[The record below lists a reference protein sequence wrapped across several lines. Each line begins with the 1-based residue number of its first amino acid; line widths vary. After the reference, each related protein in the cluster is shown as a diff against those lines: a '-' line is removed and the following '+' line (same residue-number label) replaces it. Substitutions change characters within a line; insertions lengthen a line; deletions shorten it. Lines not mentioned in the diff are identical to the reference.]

1 MTEKNIIK
9 AVEKNTGYD
18 HETVEKIFTNIFKV
32 IGDSIMK
39 EKNVQIKDFGSFHLK
54 HLHRR
59 VIGTHYMTGEE
70 AESPEHYKINFMAY
84 ADLKRRAQRKL
95 MRQLK
100 KMAEQEKMEYEE
112 ETQ

>member
-1 MTEKNIIK
+1 
-9 AVEKNTGYD
+9 
-18 HETVEKIFTNIFKV
+18 
-32 IGDSIMK
+32 
-39 EKNVQIKDFGSFHLK
+39 
-54 HLHRR
+54 
-59 VIGTHYMTGEE
+59 MTGEE

-112 ETQ
+112 EQM